1 MKIKN
6 RVVFPV
12 FLFLAVTLALA
23 GSYKPSEIVPEVKSL
38 AQKMEWAPDKTAEL
52 VQKVEA
58 ALKSEELKGELE
70 KSPVKAVMVYSS
82 AEGGLVVKFMKGQGL
97 ISFKGG
103 RQQATIYLKSVSAGA
118 IVGGGAQWAAG
129 LVLGLNSEE
138 DFGGDYR
145 GVTKSAAAGDTI
157 KSDGIFLEGGKEH
170 KIFLVSTVRGV
181 SAEAG
186 KTKLTITRGW

>member
-58 ALKSEELKGELE
+58 ALKSEE
-70 KSPVKAVMVYSS
+70 
-82 AEGGLVVKFMKGQGL
+82 
-97 ISFKGG
+97 
-103 RQQATIYLKSVSAGA
+103 
-118 IVGGGAQWAAG
+118 
-129 LVLGLNSEE
+129 
-138 DFGGDYR
+138 
-145 GVTKSAAAGDTI
+145 
-157 KSDGIFLEGGKEH
+157 
-170 KIFLVSTVRGV
+170 
-181 SAEAG
+181 
-186 KTKLTITRGW
+186 